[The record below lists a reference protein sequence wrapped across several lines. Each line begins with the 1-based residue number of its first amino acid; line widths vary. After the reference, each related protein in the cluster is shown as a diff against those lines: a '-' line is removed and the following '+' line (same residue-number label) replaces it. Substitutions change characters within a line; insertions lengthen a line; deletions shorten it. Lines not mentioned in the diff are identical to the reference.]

1 MLFKRRSSRRRS
13 KKYAVKRKSDY
24 PNNSVNVIEIDQY
37 QDSSGVQV
45 IKIPRGD
52 KNDQLNY
59 SRHYVSDQN
68 RGDSLVINLDQLQRE
83 ADFQFDKQLSNRNS
97 SNKL

>member
-13 KKYAVKRKSDY
+13 KKYAVKRKADY
-24 PNNSVNVIEIDQY
+24 ANNSVNVIEIDQY

-52 KNDQLNY
+52 KTDQLNY

>member
-1 MLFKRRSSRRRS
+1 LLFKRRSSRRRS